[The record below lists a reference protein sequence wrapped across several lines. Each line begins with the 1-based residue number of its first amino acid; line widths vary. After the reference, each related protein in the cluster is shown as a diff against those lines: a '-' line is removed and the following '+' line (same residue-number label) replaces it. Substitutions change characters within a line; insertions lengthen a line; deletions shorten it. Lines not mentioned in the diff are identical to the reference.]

1 MLPIQMLES
10 RIAHLPRWQQDV
22 IIEIHNIV
30 MSISPNADMNLRR
43 DGVAYYEGWR
53 GGTIK
58 GGLCMVIWHSRHPF
72 MMKFG
77 LGRFLPDPQHLLIG
91 NELAMRYYPLPEY
104 DQIPW
109 DAVTDLIKAAQ
120 QFTPTLENT
129 NISTII
135 RETPPQ

>member
-1 MLPIQMLES
+1 MYTLHQLET
-10 RIAHLPRWQQDV
+10 RIARLPAKQQEI

-30 MSISPNADMNLRR
+30 ASISPNADMRFYT

-58 GGLCMVIWHSRHPF
+58 AGLCMVVWSPAHPF

-77 LGRFLPDPQHLLIG
+77 LGRFLPDLNHLLQG
-91 NELAMRYYPLPEY
+91 RELAMRFYPLPEY
-104 DQIPW
+104 EQIPW
-109 DAVTDLIKAAQ
+109 DAITDLIKAAQ

-129 NISTII
+129 SISAVI